1 MAEVKKTVAKEAV
14 GKSAT
19 EAKKPIAEVKKPEE
33 VKTPEVKAPEVKKET
48 SKKAPAKKPA
58 SKKTIAKKAAETNKP
73 AAIKAEVKT
82 EVKASINLQ
91 FDGKSYS
98 NEDFMK
104 MAKDV
109 WVYDLK
115 HETADLKSIELY
127 VKPEESIVYY
137 VMNDIEGSFY
147 I

>member
-1 MAEVKKTVAKEAV
+1 MAEVKKTVGKETV
-14 GKSAT
+14 SKPAT
-19 EAKKPIAEVKKPEE
+19 EVKKPLTEVKKPEE

-48 SKKAPAKKPA
+48 SKKAPAKKA
-58 SKKTIAKKAAETNKP
+58 AAKKTTVKKAADKS
-73 AAIKAEVKT
+73 AAVKKEVKK
-82 EVKASINLQ
+82 EVKASICLQ
-91 FDGKSYS
+91 YDGKSYS

-109 WVYDLK
+109 WEFDLK
-115 HETADLKSIELY
+115 KAAADLNSIELY
-127 VKPEESIVYY
+127 VKPEENIVYY